1 MVENEQGGVLEGE
14 TVEELTR
21 GRVIIERDKDTQVR
35 EGNEKSKADRKVV

>member
-1 MVENEQGGVLEGE
+1 MKRVVCWKVKE

-35 EGNEKSKADRKVV
+35 EGGTRKEK